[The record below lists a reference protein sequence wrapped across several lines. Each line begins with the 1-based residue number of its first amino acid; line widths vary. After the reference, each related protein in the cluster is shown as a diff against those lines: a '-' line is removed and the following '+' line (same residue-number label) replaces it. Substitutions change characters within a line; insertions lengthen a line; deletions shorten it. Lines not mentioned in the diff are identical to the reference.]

1 MNILQ
6 DIDATLHYENVE
18 NAWKKYK
25 FHFVFALIALF
36 GGIAAFNAY
45 NMKVMADSKN
55 DTSVIFQ
62 IMLEKSQVKNPT
74 DMILSS
80 MDELVTTQGQE
91 MLKLELAKAYN
102 VEGKTED
109 YEKTLLEL
117 TTAKTNVIKNISI
130 YMLAELYLNQKPT
143 KALEF
148 IDGVKLNKDDVAYS
162 LVQEI
167 KAMALSY
174 EGKND
179 EAKAIYTTLIG
190 DDKTPTSQKERLNI
204 KLNQLG

>member
-18 NAWKKYK
+18 KAWKKYK
-25 FHFVFALIALF
+25 FHFAFGLVALF

-62 IMLEKSQVKNPT
+62 IMRENSMSKNPT
-74 DMILSS
+74 EMILAS
-80 MDELVTTQGQE
+80 MDELVTTQGKD
-91 MLKLELAKAYN
+91 MLMLELAKAYN
-102 VEGKTED
+102 TEGKTED
-109 YEKTLLEL
+109 YEKTLIEL
-117 TTAKTNVIKNISI
+117 TSAKTTAVKNIST
-130 YMLAELYLNQKPT
+130 YMLAELYFGQKPT

-148 IDGVKLNKDDVAYS
+148 IENANISKNDVAYS

-190 DDKTPTSQKERLNI
+190 DEKTPGGQKDRLQI